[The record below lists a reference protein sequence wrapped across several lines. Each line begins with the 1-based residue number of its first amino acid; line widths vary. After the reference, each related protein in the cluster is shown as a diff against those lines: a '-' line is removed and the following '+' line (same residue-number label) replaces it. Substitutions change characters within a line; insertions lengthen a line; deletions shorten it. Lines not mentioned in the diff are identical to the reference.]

1 MAGLALEVTA
11 WETPSVASQCCL
23 GADLNDDIATDGVDV
38 LAAFGLD
45 LSFDHGADEFLGFGQ
60 GHHGGEMD
68 FVAVGGKAID
78 RNHAESVGIATL
90 GGGTVGVGV
99 GSGVE
104 GNFHGELRYLT
115 G

>member
-38 LAAFGLD
+38 FAIFGLD
-45 LSFDHGADEFLGFGQ
+45 LSFDHGADEFLGFSQ
-60 GHHGGEMD
+60 GHHGGEVSL
-68 FVAVGGKAID
+68 VAIGRETID
-78 RNHAESVGIATL
+78 RDHAESVGIATHNSMA
-90 GGGTVGVGV
+90 VGVGV
-99 GSGVE
+99 GGGVE